1 MTETT
6 IARAPRKPNTRIEL
20 IDRAGAATRS
30 GVLATAVDRREG
42 AIRGSLLAE
51 FPIAAQEQLLAE
63 ALPVELPSGG
73 MLYRDADEPRC
84 ALVVTG
90 LARAF
95 LSAPDGRTVT
105 IRYVRS
111 GELLGIPI
119 IVGGPIPASIQM
131 VTNTELL
138 VLNARTLRQL
148 GRNEPAVGWLLAQEL
163 ARRLTET
170 YGAVADNA
178 FGSLRE
184 RVARHLLDL
193 AAIDEDSRLVADV
206 TQQDLAEAVG
216 STRPAVAR
224 VLGDLRQA
232 GLIVTATRDIEV
244 LDPEGLHAET
254 RSGRLSPMA
263 HSSVPI

>member
-1 MTETT
+1 MTPITLVRT
-6 IARAPRKPNTRIEL
+6 PRKP
-20 IDRAGAATRS
+20 IDAAEPEGRDGAAENADS
-30 GVLATAVDRREG
+30 PATTGERRQR
-42 AIRGSLLAE
+42 AIRDSLLAE
-51 FPIAAQEQLLAE
+51 FPASARAELLAA
-63 ALPVELPSGG
+63 ALPVEFPAGG

-84 ALVVTG
+84 ALVISG
-90 LARAF
+90 LVRAF

-111 GELLGIPI
+111 SELIGIPI

-131 VTNTELL
+131 VTNAELL
-138 VLNARTLRQL
+138 VLNARTLRLL
-148 GRNEPAVGWLLAQEL
+148 GRNDPAVGWLLAQEL

-170 YGAVADNA
+170 YEAVADNA

-193 AAIDEDSRLVADV
+193 AAMREDARLVADV
-206 TQQDLAEAVG
+206 TQQELAEAVG

-224 VLGDLRQA
+224 VLGDLRQV

-254 RSGRLSPMA
+254 RSRHLSPM
-263 HSSVPI
+263 

>member
-1 MTETT
+1 VIIMTQTAL
-6 IARAPRKPNTRIEL
+6 ARTSRKPIAAAEP
-20 IDRAGAATRS
+20 DRQGDPAKSAGVPTTAA
-30 GVLATAVDRREG
+30 VRRQRAAQE
-42 AIRGSLLAE
+42 SLLAE
-51 FPIAAQEQLLAE
+51 FPVAAREQLLAD
-63 ALPVELPSGG
+63 ALPIELPAGS

-84 ALVVTG
+84 ALVVAG
-90 LARAF
+90 LVRAF

-119 IVGGPIPASIQM
+119 IIGGPIPASIQM
-131 VTNTELL
+131 MTNAELL
-138 VLNARTLRQL
+138 MLNARTLRHM
-148 GRNEPAVGWLLAQEL
+148 GRSDPAVSWLLAQEL

-193 AAIDEDSRLVADV
+193 AAVRDDRRLVADV
-206 TQQDLAEAVG
+206 TQQALAEAVG

-224 VLGDLRQA
+224 VLGDLRHA

-254 RSGRLSPMA
+254 RSGHLLPM
-263 HSSVPI
+263 

>member
-1 MTETT
+1 MNA
-6 IARAPRKPNTRIEL
+6 IALARTPRMPIDATNPDGQDCTAVKTGKP
-20 IDRAGAATRS
+20 AATS
-30 GVLATAVDRREG
+30 QRRQR
-42 AIRGSLLAE
+42 AIRHSPLAE
-51 FPIAAQEQLLAE
+51 FPESAREELLAT
-63 ALPVELPSGG
+63 ALPIELPAGG

-84 ALVVTG
+84 ALVISG

-105 IRYVRS
+105 IRYVRA

-131 VTNTELL
+131 VTNAELL
-138 VLNARTLRQL
+138 VLSARTLRRL
-148 GRNEPAVGWLLAQEL
+148 GRDEPEVGWILAQEL

-170 YGAVADNA
+170 YEAVADNA

-193 AAIDEDSRLVADV
+193 AAVREDARLVADV
-206 TQQDLAEAVG
+206 TQQELAEAVG

-232 GLIVTATRDIEV
+232 RLIVTATRDIEV
-244 LDPEGLHAET
+244 LDPEGLHTET
-254 RSGRLSPMA
+254 WSRHLSPM
-263 HSSVPI
+263 

>member
-1 MTETT
+1 
-6 IARAPRKPNTRIEL
+6 
-20 IDRAGAATRS
+20 
-30 GVLATAVDRREG
+30 
-42 AIRGSLLAE
+42 
-51 FPIAAQEQLLAE
+51 
-63 ALPVELPSGG
+63 
-73 MLYRDADEPRC
+73 
-84 ALVVTG
+84 LVVSG

-95 LSAPDGRTVT
+95 LSASDGRTVT
-105 IRYVRS
+105 IRYMRT

-131 VTNTELL
+131 VTNAELL
-138 VLNARTLRQL
+138 VLNVRTLREL
-148 GRNEPAVGWLLAQEL
+148 GRNEPAVGWILAQEL

-170 YGAVADNA
+170 YEVVADNA

-193 AAIDEDSRLVADV
+193 AAVRNDNRLVADV
-206 TQQDLAEAVG
+206 TQQELADAVG

-254 RSGRLSPMA
+254 RSPHLSPM
-263 HSSVPI
+263 

>member
-1 MTETT
+1 MGETT
-6 IARAPRKPNTRIEL
+6 FAPAPRTS
-20 IDRAGAATRS
+20 IDATGPPERGNAAINAGFP
-30 GVLATAVDRREG
+30 LTAGDRRHG
-42 AIRGSLLAE
+42 AIRDSLLAE
-51 FPIAAQEQLLAE
+51 FPAASRDQLLAD
-63 ALPVELPSGG
+63 ALPIELPAGS

-84 ALVVTG
+84 ALVVSG
-90 LARAF
+90 LVRAF

-119 IVGGPIPASIQM
+119 IVAGPIPASIQL
-131 VTNTELL
+131 VTNAELL
-138 VLNARTLRQL
+138 VLNARTLQQL
-148 GRNEPAVGWLLAQEL
+148 GRNEPVVGWLLAQEL

-193 AAIDEDSRLVADV
+193 AAVHDDSRLVVDV
-206 TQQDLAEAVG
+206 TQQALAEAVG

-224 VLGDLRQA
+224 VLGGLRQA

-254 RSGRLSPMA
+254 HSGRLLPMA

>member
-1 MTETT
+1 MTT
-6 IARAPRKPNTRIEL
+6 ITLVRTPRMPV
-20 IDRAGAATRS
+20 DAADHDGQDSGAESGANPAT
-30 GVLATAVDRREG
+30 TAERRQR
-42 AIRGSLLAE
+42 AIRESLLAE
-51 FPIAAQEQLLAE
+51 FPEPARAELLAA
-63 ALPVELPSGG
+63 ALPVEFPAGS

-84 ALVVTG
+84 ALVISG
-90 LARAF
+90 LVRAF

-111 GELLGIPI
+111 GDLLGIPI

-131 VTNTELL
+131 VTNAELL
-138 VLNARTLRQL
+138 VLNARTLRML
-148 GRNEPAVGWLLAQEL
+148 GRNDPAVGWLLAQEL
-163 ARRLTET
+163 ARRLTES
-170 YGAVADNA
+170 YEAVADNA

-193 AAIDEDSRLVADV
+193 AAMREDARLVADV
-206 TQQDLAEAVG
+206 TQQELAEAVG

-254 RSGRLSPMA
+254 RSRHLSTM
-263 HSSVPI
+263 

>member
-1 MTETT
+1 MTQTAF
-6 IARAPRKPNTRIEL
+6 ARAPRKS
-20 IDRAGAATRS
+20 IDATDPGGQGNAAVNAS
-30 GVLATAVDRREG
+30 PSAAIVDRRQR
-42 AIRGSLLAE
+42 AIRDSLLVE
-51 FPIAAQEQLLAE
+51 FPPASQARLLADAVPIE
-63 ALPVELPSGG
+63 FPAGS
-73 MLYRDADEPRC
+73 MLYRDAEEPRC
-84 ALVVTG
+84 ALVVAG
-90 LARAF
+90 LVRAF

-131 VTNTELL
+131 VTNAELL

-148 GRNEPAVGWLLAQEL
+148 GRSEPAVGWLLAQEL
-163 ARRLTET
+163 AQRLTET

-193 AAIDEDSRLVADV
+193 AAVRDDKRLVADV
-206 TQQDLAEAVG
+206 TQQALADAVG

-224 VLGDLRQA
+224 VLGALRQA
-232 GLIVTATRDIEV
+232 GLIVTGTRDIEV

-254 RSGRLSPMA
+254 RSGHLSLMA

>member
-1 MTETT
+1 MTP
-6 IARAPRKPNTRIEL
+6 IALARTTRIPIAAAEP
-20 IDRAGAATRS
+20 DGQESAAVVAGTPAT
-30 GVLATAVDRREG
+30 TAERRQR
-42 AIRGSLLAE
+42 AIRESLLAE
-51 FPIAAQEQLLAE
+51 FPESARQEVLTA
-63 ALPVELPSGG
+63 ALPVELPAGG

-84 ALVVTG
+84 ALVISG

-105 IRYVRS
+105 IRYVRA

-131 VTNTELL
+131 VTNAELL
-138 VLNARTLRQL
+138 MLNARTLRRL
-148 GRNEPAVGWLLAQEL
+148 ARNELAVAWLLAEEL

-170 YGAVADNA
+170 YEAVADNA

-193 AAIDEDSRLVADV
+193 AAVREDARLVADV
-206 TQQDLAEAVG
+206 TQQELAEAVG

-224 VLGDLRQA
+224 ILGDLRQA

-254 RSGRLSPMA
+254 RSRHLSPM
-263 HSSVPI
+263 

>member
-1 MTETT
+1 MNA
-6 IARAPRKPNTRIEL
+6 IALAGTSGIPIDATDPDGQNGTAVKTRTP
-20 IDRAGAATRS
+20 AATS
-30 GVLATAVDRREG
+30 QRRQR
-42 AIRGSLLAE
+42 AIQHSPLAE
-51 FPIAAQEQLLAE
+51 FPESAREELLTT
-63 ALPVELPSGG
+63 ALPIELPAGG

-84 ALVVTG
+84 ALVISG

-105 IRYVRS
+105 IRYVRA

-131 VTNTELL
+131 VTNAELL
-138 VLNARTLRQL
+138 VLSARTLRRL
-148 GRNEPAVGWLLAQEL
+148 GRDEPEVGWILAQEL

-170 YGAVADNA
+170 YEAVADNA

-193 AAIDEDSRLVADV
+193 AAVREDARLVADV
-206 TQQDLAEAVG
+206 TQQELAEAVG

-224 VLGDLRQA
+224 VLGDLRQS

-254 RSGRLSPMA
+254 WSRHLSPM
-263 HSSVPI
+263 